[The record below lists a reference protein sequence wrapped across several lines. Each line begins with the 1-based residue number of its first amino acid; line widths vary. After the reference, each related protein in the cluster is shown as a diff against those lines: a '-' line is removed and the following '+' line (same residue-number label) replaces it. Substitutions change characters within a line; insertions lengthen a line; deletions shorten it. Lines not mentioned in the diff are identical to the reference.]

1 MCAWHMVEHSWYFM
15 IVITQSHLYG
25 TNKPSGYYRKKSRL
39 LECDPDE
46 LDSELLGVQN
56 NNYITIPAYLT
67 FQTMKC

>member
-1 MCAWHMVEHSWYFM
+1 MVEHSWYFM

-39 LECDPDE
+39 LECVSLHWDPDE

-56 NNYITIPAYLT
+56 NNYIPAYLT